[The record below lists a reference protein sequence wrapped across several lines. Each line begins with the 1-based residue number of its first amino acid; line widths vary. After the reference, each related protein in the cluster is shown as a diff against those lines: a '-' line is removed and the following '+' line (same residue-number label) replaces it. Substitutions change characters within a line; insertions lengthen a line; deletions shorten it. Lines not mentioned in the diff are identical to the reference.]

1 MSTHNRKNVH
11 RRLEMPFLSELYQ
24 INNCHL
30 KKQYINNP
38 VTYITKKRHH
48 HTFFEVHFITD
59 GYMSYDFEGETAELF
74 AGDFLIISPEVNH
87 KVDCVEGV
95 IAKYALLFSCGNNPH
110 HKLSRVLGSRP
121 FLKGKITADMSA
133 CLEAA
138 SDIDE
143 SRCLPLMRSHKIFE
157 VILSL
162 AIAAGLEDDADSG
175 FESECDARLALA
187 KQYIKDN
194 INSPL
199 TCPEV
204 SQYCHLSCKQ
214 LSRIFSKNEGMPLMG
229 YIHKIKIEAAEK
241 LISESGLSLKEISSY
256 LGFSSEYYFNAFF
269 KKHAG
274 MTPGEYRKSLG

>member
-1 MSTHNRKNVH
+1 
-11 RRLEMPFLSELYQ
+11 
-24 INNCHL
+24 
-30 KKQYINNP
+30 
-38 VTYITKKRHH
+38 
-48 HTFFEVHFITD
+48 
-59 GYMSYDFEGETAELF
+59 
-74 AGDFLIISPEVNH
+74 
-87 KVDCVEGV
+87 
-95 IAKYALLFSCGNNPH
+95 
-110 HKLSRVLGSRP
+110 
-121 FLKGKITADMSA
+121 MSA

-269 KKHAG
+269 
-274 MTPGEYRKSLG
+274 

>member
-11 RRLEMPFLSELYQ
+11 RRLEMPFLSEMYQ
-24 INNCHL
+24 INNCHF
-30 KKQYINNP
+30 KKQYINNSA
-38 VTYITKKRHH
+38 TYITKKRHH

-59 GYMSYDFEGETAELF
+59 GYMSYDFDGETAELS
-74 AGDFLIISPEVNH
+74 AGEILVISPEVDH
-87 KVDCVEGV
+87 KADCVEGV
-95 IAKYALLFSCGNNPH
+95 IEKYALLFSCGNNPC

-121 FLKGKITADMSA
+121 FFKGKITDSISA
-133 CLEAA
+133 CLEFA
-138 SDIDE
+138 SDGDE
-143 SRCLPLMRSHKIFE
+143 IRYPPLMRSHKIFE

-162 AIAAGLEDDADSG
+162 AITAGLKEEADNG
-175 FESECDARLALA
+175 FENECDARLALA

-199 TCPEV
+199 ACPEV

-241 LISESGLSLKEISSY
+241 LISESKLSLKEISLY